1 MYYEDVFNQLNNKKV
16 RYLVVGGIA
25 VNLYGVPR
33 ATMDLDLMVETS
45 KTNLSKLIAVLE
57 ELGYKPKVPVKA
69 CELADPKKRKIWREE
84 KHMIVFSFIHL
95 RLPYQQIDIFLDN
108 PMDFEEAN
116 RARYL
121 TTAKR
126 IKIPLLSID
135 HLIKLKLDLGRE
147 QDLADVEA
155 LEKVK
160 AALKEQA
167 SGEEKG

>member
-1 MYYEDVFNQLNNKKV
+1 MYYEDVFSQLNSKKV

-45 KTNLSKLIAVLE
+45 ETNLSKLVAVLE

-69 CELADPKKRKIWREE
+69 SELADPKKRRIWQEE

-108 PMDFEEAN
+108 PMDFEEASK
-116 RARYL
+116 AKYI
-121 TTAKR
+121 TAAKK

-135 HLIKLKLDLGRE
+135 HLIKLKKELGRE

-160 AALKEQA
+160 TVLGEGR
-167 SGEEKG
+167 SGER

>member
-33 ATMDLDLMVETS
+33 ATMDLGLMVETS

-57 ELGYKPKVPVKA
+57 ELGYKPKVPAKA
-69 CELADPKKRKIWREE
+69 SELADPKKRKIWREE

-95 RLPYQQIDIFLDN
+95 QLPYQQIDIFLDN
-108 PMDFEEAN
+108 PMDFEEAS

-135 HLIKLKLDLGRE
+135 
-147 QDLADVEA
+147 QPY
-155 LEKVK
+155 
-160 AALKEQA
+160 
-167 SGEEKG
+167 